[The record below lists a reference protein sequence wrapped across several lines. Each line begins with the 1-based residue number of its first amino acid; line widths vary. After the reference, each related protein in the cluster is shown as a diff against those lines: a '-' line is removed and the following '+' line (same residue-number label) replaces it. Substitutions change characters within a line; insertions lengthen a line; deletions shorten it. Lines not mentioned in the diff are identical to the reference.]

1 MCFSEKWELA
11 HLPVDPLCQVFF
23 FFQSAANMCSQYW
36 TVCSKVYIYIHKIT
50 LSFLYRW
57 EHNLWTNKEVGAV
70 RTCTNTAECFVSR
83 LIVKAAFVKESNC
96 CVMGRLSERTAKQSS
111 SVWWNAI
118 CSNVCVW
125 AGGRKVKKKQGTDW
139 TNSDVG
145 LPVIMTHFY
154 KKKIFTCKYGLTH
167 YLLLNLFRRMK
178 TRCKSPIAFE
188 MFIVFYCLNFAI
200 FSGNFYWWQ
209 LSWIFK
215 H

>member
-1 MCFSEKWELA
+1 MFDEVTGCVNKHKSNVRCVFQKSENWHTSLWTHCA
-11 HLPVDPLCQVFF
+11 RFFF
-23 FFQSAANMCSQYW
+23 FFQSAANMCFQYW

-125 AGGRKVKKKQGTDW
+125 AGGRKVKKKTGNWLDKQW
-139 TNSDVG
+139 
-145 LPVIMTHFY
+145 
-154 KKKIFTCKYGLTH
+154 
-167 YLLLNLFRRMK
+167 RRAA
-178 TRCKSPIAFE
+178 SNHDA
-188 MFIVFYCLNFAI
+188 CL
-200 FSGNFYWWQ
+200 
-209 LSWIFK
+209 
-215 H
+215 